1 MKYTVT
7 ALALCLNM
15 ADRPKRMSRA
25 PKRFVDDFDEMG
37 PANVGRV
44 GKRRKIDKNL
54 YEVNIVDVNNEWK
67 QIKIHFV
74 GFSEEFD
81 EWCNYDCERDYFPFV
96 RLEKMFLPNRA
107 IPIVLPNRA
116 IKRKLWSGRRDDPK
130 VRIEMNVDPDV
141 FSTGLAQVTLS
152 TSQRGK
158 DVYSATD
165 NRLLDGVL
173 GSKWDE
179 RIMNS
184 SGDFA
189 YVEKNTVRF

>member
-1 MKYTVT
+1 M
-7 ALALCLNM
+7 
-15 ADRPKRMSRA
+15 
-25 PKRFVDDFDEMG
+25 
-37 PANVGRV
+37 
-44 GKRRKIDKNL
+44 
-54 YEVNIVDVNNEWK
+54 
-67 QIKIHFV
+67 

-130 VRIEMNVDPDV
+130 VRIEMNVYPDV

-189 YVEKNTVRF
+189 YVEKNTVRFWITKKTPCKYTRIQIYWWQVCEMRG

>member
-1 MKYTVT
+1 MLVEWE
-7 ALALCLNM
+7 N
-15 ADRPKRMSRA
+15 R
-25 PKRFVDDFDEMG
+25 G
-37 PANVGRV
+37 
-44 GKRRKIDKNL
+44 KIDKNF
-54 YEVNIVDVNNEWK
+54 YEVNIIDVNKERK

-81 EWCNYDCERDYFPFV
+81 KWRNYDCERDYFPFV
-96 RLEKMFLPNRA
+96 RLENMFLPNGGSMEDRKN
-107 IPIVLPNRA
+107 IFHGQLYRA
-116 IKRKLWSGRRDDPK
+116 IKRKLWSGRRDDPE

-141 FSTGLAQVTLS
+141 FSTGLAQVALS

-189 YVEKNTVRF
+189 YVVTNTVRF

>member
-1 MKYTVT
+1 M
-7 ALALCLNM
+7 
-15 ADRPKRMSRA
+15 
-25 PKRFVDDFDEMG
+25 
-37 PANVGRV
+37 
-44 GKRRKIDKNL
+44 
-54 YEVNIVDVNNEWK
+54 
-67 QIKIHFV
+67 

-96 RLEKMFLPNRA
+96 RLEKMFLPNGGSIEDRKN
-107 IPIVLPNRA
+107 IFHGQLYRA
-116 IKRKLWSGRRDDPK
+116 IKRKLWSGRRDDPE
-130 VRIEMNVDPDV
+130 VRIEMNVHPDV

-189 YVEKNTVRF
+189 YVEKNTVRFWITKKTPCKYTRIQIYWWQVCQMIG